1 VSIKTVDIK
10 TLIPHARNA
19 NKGTERG
26 AIQLDKS
33 MKKLGF
39 GRPIVVDKDDTVIAG
54 NHALQA
60 ASDAGIKKVIL
71 VESTGDAIIV
81 HRRTDMDLDSTSDKR
96 AVELAIADNR
106 VSETNYDLDAAML
119 KAEIEEGLDVSDY
132 YRQDELQKLMAAEE
146 AEEKAAQQ
154 VQDMLIKLPVS
165 PEQYEEFN
173 SLSVKLMDKFSVSD
187 AVAVVLESMRR
198 AA

>member
-1 VSIKTVDIK
+1 VSIKTVDIR
-10 TLIPHARNA
+10 TLKPHARNA

-33 MKKLGF
+33 IKKLGL
-39 GRPIVVDKDDTVIAG
+39 GRSTVVDKNDMTIAG
-54 NHALQA
+54 NHVTQA
-60 ASDAGIKKVIL
+60 AAEAGIKKAIV
-71 VESTGDAIIV
+71 VETTGDTLV
-81 HRRTDMDLDSTSDKR
+81 VVKRTDLDLSDPNDKR

-106 VSETNYDLDAAML
+106 VSETNYELDAEML

-132 YRQDELQKLMAAEE
+132 YRQDELQKLLAADE
-146 AEEKAAQQ
+146 ADEKAAQQ
-154 VQDMLIKLPVS
+154 IQDMLIKLPVS

-173 SLSVKLMDKFSVSD
+173 TLSARLMDKFSVND